1 MGSLTKLYH
10 DWEIQLLVLLS
21 FTIQIFLFFTGGL
34 RRGRLNTFLRFSIWV
49 AYLGADMVAVCAL
62 TYLSRLDDATIGCD
76 TSRRAV
82 PLSLFWAPFLLIH
95 LGGQDTITAFA
106 MEDNNLWLR
115 HLLNLVIQVVLALY
129 VLWNSIGRYSVD
141 LLVSGIFMF
150 VAGIIKY
157 GERTWSL
164 KLGSFGSL
172 DSHGNLDH
180 SKNNDAWLPPLIDGD
195 NGYPNTV
202 CRGLEWIG
210 ELISIFAAHRVG
222 SPSGTMRNDRVLK
235 VLEIKIALM
244 YNYLYTKAPVL
255 RRRGGIILRFIS
267 QISMAVAFVVF
278 LTGGDRRIYS
288 RTDIVITYSLFVGCF
303 ALEVCAMII
312 LMASPWTWAWLKG
325 RKYDRLAR
333 LSWFFFSSELIGWP
347 EKRPLWSNALG
358 QHNLSAWFGVGSEQ
372 RQPRSW
378 SFSNNS
384 TTLSRLLDTE
394 YVKADGMPECL
405 MEAADLLQQQ
415 GPKEW
420 PVLGP
425 FLRRMLAS
433 HEQAD
438 FGYTIVLTHVVT
450 ELHLRKYQNA
460 VSGME
465 AAEANVLVGLCRKLS
480 QYMMYLLVNHP
491 SLLPLDVSVEDTLQ
505 RYKNIFRDYGS
516 PGLPEL
522 DEPWPVGKKTLE
534 EIKEAWMRLIL
545 YAAANSRPEMH
556 AVLLA
561 RGGELLTIAWLMLAY
576 RSIGNVGFF
585 RITMTNISS
594 KGMRTLYAFY
604 FPEERTLQ

>member
-1 MGSLTKLYH
+1 
-10 DWEIQLLVLLS
+10 
-21 FTIQIFLFFTGGL
+21 
-34 RRGRLNTFLRFSIWV
+34 
-49 AYLGADMVAVCAL
+49 
-62 TYLSRLDDATIGCD
+62 
-76 TSRRAV
+76 
-82 PLSLFWAPFLLIH
+82 
-95 LGGQDTITAFA
+95 
-106 MEDNNLWLR
+106 
-115 HLLNLVIQVVLALY
+115 
-129 VLWNSIGRYSVD
+129 
-141 LLVSGIFMF
+141 
-150 VAGIIKY
+150 
-157 GERTWSL
+157 
-164 KLGSFGSL
+164 
-172 DSHGNLDH
+172 
-180 SKNNDAWLPPLIDGD
+180 
-195 NGYPNTV
+195 
-202 CRGLEWIG
+202 
-210 ELISIFAAHRVG
+210 
-222 SPSGTMRNDRVLK
+222 
-235 VLEIKIALM
+235 
-244 YNYLYTKAPVL
+244 
-255 RRRGGIILRFIS
+255 
-267 QISMAVAFVVF
+267 
-278 LTGGDRRIYS
+278 
-288 RTDIVITYSLFVGCF
+288 
-303 ALEVCAMII
+303 
-312 LMASPWTWAWLKG
+312 
-325 RKYDRLAR
+325 
-333 LSWFFFSSELIGWP
+333 
-347 EKRPLWSNALG
+347 
-358 QHNLSAWFGVGSEQ
+358 
-372 RQPRSW
+372 
-378 SFSNNS
+378 
-384 TTLSRLLDTE
+384 
-394 YVKADGMPECL
+394 
-405 MEAADLLQQQ
+405 
-415 GPKEW
+415 
-420 PVLGP
+420 
-425 FLRRMLAS
+425 MLAS